1 MSPEIHAQKEV
12 TFSDIQQ
19 IGFGQKNFDQT
30 PKKSISNLKK
40 KTGFYLNCFSFH
52 QLQ

>member
-19 IGFGQKNFDQT
+19 IGFGQKISIRPQ
-30 PKKSISNLKK
+30 KSQYLSNLKK
-40 KTGFYLNCFSFH
+40 KNWFLFKLF
-52 QLQ
+52 